1 MRKMKSLVLAVMG
14 LLCCMSVS
22 AEDFAVDGIYYN
34 ITSQADNTVAV
45 TYRGSHY
52 NSYSNEYSGEVKI
65 LESVTY
71 NGETYSVTS
80 IGEYAFANC
89 SSLTSVEI
97 PNSVT
102 SIGYLAFTSCSSL
115 TSVEIP
121 NSVTSIGDA
130 AFESC
135 SSLTSVVIGNGV
147 TSIGDVAFRNCS
159 SLTSIVVAPNNAKY
173 DSRDNCNAIIES
185 ESNTLIAGCMNSTI
199 PNSVTSIGYSAF
211 RSCSSLTSVE
221 IPNSVTSIGDAA
233 FESCSSLTSV
243 EIPNSVTSIGNY
255 AFSRCSSLTSVE
267 IPNSVTSISGHAFDE
282 CSSLTSV
289 EIPNSVTSIGTYVFY
304 KCSNLTSVEITNSV
318 TSIGD
323 GAFSYC
329 SSLTSVEIPNS
340 VTSIGSYAF
349 SNCSS
354 LTSVEIPDSVTS
366 IGEWAFSYC
375 SSLTSVEI
383 PNSVTSI
390 GNSAFSRCSSLTSV
404 EIPNSVTSISGHA
417 FDECSSLTSVEI
429 PNSVTSIGDG
439 AFRNCSSL
447 TSVEIPNSVT
457 SIGTYVFY
465 KCSNLTS
472 VEIPNSVTSI
482 GNYAFSRCSSLTS
495 VEIGNSVT
503 SIGNYAFS
511 HCSSLTKVR
520 ALPTTAPSTTSPA
533 TIFDNCT
540 NLTTIYIPK
549 GSMASYNV
557 SPWNDFDIVEI
568 QVYMYMTLVDGEA
581 YAEVE
586 ENKYNEITYTRNF
599 KNTYYQPL
607 YVPFDI
613 NYDDIKDRFAVAELN
628 DIHHYDDDEDGV
640 YDRWALEV
648 LRLKSG
654 DVVQANTPY
663 VIKAKTTGEQS
674 IVVEDAI
681 LYPAE
686 LNTIDCSSTK
696 VLFTFVPTYTAIS
709 GSVLREDG
717 GYVLGSGKLL
727 IPTESTTVKPF
738 RWYLRSESR
747 NGGGQSFAPKQI
759 LLFERGEG
767 GLTHIE
773 NFTEDANHASW
784 PADVYDT
791 NGRLIRKA
799 AHNLDGLRG
808 GVYIVNG
815 KKIVK

>member
-22 AEDFAVDGIYYN
+22 AYDFEVDGIYYN
-34 ITSQADNTVAV
+34 ITLQADKTVAV
-45 TYRGSHY
+45 TYQGSYY

-65 LESVTY
+65 PESVTY

-80 IGEYAFANC
+80 IGDEAFESC

-102 SIGYLAFTSCSSL
+102 SIGKWAFAYCSSLTSVEIPNSVTSIGNKAFTSCSSL

-121 NSVTSIGDA
+121 NSVTSIGDD
-130 AFESC
+130 AFSNC

-147 TSIGDVAFRNCS
+147 TSIGNKAFSDCSSLTSVVIGNGVTSIGNSAFAYCSSLTSVEIPNSVTSIGNSPFSRCS

-199 PNSVTSIGYSAF
+199 PNSVTSIGYYAF
-211 RSCSSLTSVE
+211 KYCSSLTSVEIPNSVTSIGYAAFSLCSSLTSVE

-243 EIPNSVTSIGNY
+243 EIPNSVTSIGNG
-255 AFSRCSSLTSVE
+255 AFA
-267 IPNSVTSISGHAFDE
+267 H

-289 EIPNSVTSIGTYVFY
+289 EIPNSVTSIGDY
-304 KCSNLTSVEITNSV
+304 
-318 TSIGD
+318 
-323 GAFSYC
+323 AFQYC

-340 VTSIGSYAF
+340 VTSIGYAAF
-349 SNCSS
+349 SRCSS
-354 LTSVEIPDSVTS
+354 LTSVEIPNSVPS
-366 IGEWAFSYC
+366 IDYYAFQYC

-390 GNSAFSRCSSLTSV
+390 GRSAFT
-404 EIPNSVTSISGHA
+404 
-417 FDECSSLTSVEI
+417 
-429 PNSVTSIGDG
+429 
-439 AFRNCSSL
+439 
-447 TSVEIPNSVT
+447 
-457 SIGTYVFY
+457 
-465 KCSNLTS
+465 
-472 VEIPNSVTSI
+472 
-482 GNYAFSRCSSLTS
+482 
-495 VEIGNSVT
+495 
-503 SIGNYAFS
+503 
-511 HCSSLTKVR
+511 HCSGLTKVR

-533 TIFDNCT
+533 TIFENCT

-586 ENKYNEITYTRNF
+586 EKEYDEITYTRNF

-696 VLFTFVPTYTAIS
+696 VLFTFEPTYTAIS

>member
-147 TSIGDVAFRNCS
+147 TSIGNSAFAYCSSLTSVEIPNSVTSIGNSAFASCSSLTSVVIGNGVTSIGDVAFRNCS

-255 AFSRCSSLTSVE
+255 
-267 IPNSVTSISGHAFDE
+267 
-282 CSSLTSV
+282 
-289 EIPNSVTSIGTYVFY
+289 
-304 KCSNLTSVEITNSV
+304 
-318 TSIGD
+318 
-323 GAFSYC
+323 
-329 SSLTSVEIPNS
+329 
-340 VTSIGSYAF
+340 
-349 SNCSS
+349 
-354 LTSVEIPDSVTS
+354 
-366 IGEWAFSYC
+366 
-375 SSLTSVEI
+375 
-383 PNSVTSI
+383 
-390 GNSAFSRCSSLTSV
+390 AFSRCSSLTSV